1 MQVGQFQ
8 SYSPQVSYGGLQAP
22 TINPYGAGGSNPS
35 SGMNMLGMM
44 FSLMQSLA
52 QLSQGWGSFGGGGFG
67 GQQPVDYASMHFPNL
82 QNYNPN
88 GTSTGYGGGGTGGTG
103 AALWEA
109 GMVLCDYI
117 RAHPALFANKRVLE
131 LGAGNG
137 LQGVVLSRLPQ
148 PPASITLTDHHPSV
162 LRLMARHGLP
172 LPALIRDEFRGDAQT
187 LLLVRCRRG
196 WVQ

>member
-67 GQQPVDYASMHFPNL
+67 SPRSAEFAPGSAPFAVSFWGARSGRAPRNRAVASARARKLLFGAFTSLRDRPVARA
-82 QNYNPN
+82 
-88 GTSTGYGGGGTGGTG
+88 GT
-103 AALWEA
+103 
-109 GMVLCDYI
+109 
-117 RAHPALFANKRVLE
+117 
-131 LGAGNG
+131 
-137 LQGVVLSRLPQ
+137 
-148 PPASITLTDHHPSV
+148 
-162 LRLMARHGLP
+162 
-172 LPALIRDEFRGDAQT
+172 
-187 LLLVRCRRG
+187 
-196 WVQ
+196 